1 MAKVKI
7 QAGAELDVL
16 TRAEMKE
23 ELSAFQANWWE
34 EARRG
39 DRFRR
44 LLIQATV
51 TAAGTVEF
59 GTNPDQASGPADGFV
74 WSVKRLAHS
83 GVGEDLDLFVNDPS
97 PGSFVGR
104 FPATVRYWAFDS
116 GQLVLYPGDTLV
128 ASGASWTAGEIHTL
142 TGAVRELPIAL
153 AWRIGG

>member
-16 TRAEMKE
+16 TRSEMKE
-23 ELSAFQANWWE
+23 ELAAFQANWWA

-44 LLIQATV
+44 LLLQATV
-51 TAAGTVEF
+51 TAGGTVEF

-74 WSVKRLAHS
+74 WSVKRLNHS
-83 GVGEDLDLFVNDPS
+83 AAGEELDLYLNDAS
-97 PGSFVGR
+97 PGSLVGR
-104 FPATVRYWAFDS
+104 FPTARFWAFDA

-128 ASGASWTAGEIHTL
+128 AAGASWTAGEIHTV